1 MINQET
7 LSKFEKLYH
16 NSYNDILKYVVSK
29 CSNMEDVKE
38 IVQNIYLEVIKN
50 IAKIEC
56 NNTKYIIGIA
66 KHKIKDY
73 YRVNYKAELISLFS
87 NDEEKTDLIEAIPSD
102 INLEESSLIK
112 YDTELVWKYLKKKP
126 VVIFKTFYLYYYL
139 ELTIKEI
146 SIELNITE
154 SNVKN
159 YLYRTIKELHSY
171 FESESD
177 KGV

>member
-7 LSKFEKLYH
+7 LNKFEKLYED
-16 NSYNDILKYVVSK
+16 SYNDISRYVVSK

-38 IVQNIYLEVIKN
+38 IIQNIYLEVISN
-50 IAKIEC
+50 IDKINY
-56 NNTKYIIGIA
+56 NNKKYIIGIA
-66 KHKIKDY
+66 KHKVKDY
-73 YRVNYKAELISLFS
+73 YRLNYKAKLISLFS
-87 NDEEKTDLIEAIPSD
+87 NDKEEMDLIENIPSG

-112 YDTELVWKYLKKKP
+112 YDTELVWEYLKKKP
-126 VVIFKTFYLYYYL
+126 AIVFKIFYFYYYL

-146 SIELNITE
+146 STELNITE

-177 KGV
+177 ENV